1 MKQYSAWLALAGL
14 ILMFGGNAYGD
25 DQPLRYLAFQFVVPS
40 GGAQTPLYVQLKDL
54 LTVTSKLKDTIGVTG
69 TDNRH
74 LGFILG
80 PLSFDNTDE
89 EIREWIESGFD
100 TALKTGVAVGF
111 HIDDSM
117 FWGRLKELNTP
128 ENTEWLDWGGAPS
141 GGRARCGRE
150 GRMGHDIGPAS
161 GAHQV
166 KP

>member
-14 ILMFGGNAYGD
+14 IILLFAGSAYGE
-25 DQPLRYLAFQFVVPS
+25 DQPPRYLAFQFFTAP
-40 GGAQTPLYVQLKDL
+40 GGAHNPFFDVQPKDLRTKISELKDL
-54 LTVTSKLKDTIGVTG
+54 IGVTG

-80 PLSFDNTDE
+80 LLSFDNTDE
-89 EIREWIESGFD
+89 EIREFIASGFD

-128 ENTEWLDWGGAPS
+128 ENIE
-141 GGRARCGRE
+141 
-150 GRMGHDIGPAS
+150 
-161 GAHQV
+161 
-166 KP
+166 